1 MQTTTYGLV
10 QSPVVG
16 IGGDPFNGTNF
27 INCLKCFTNDPQT
40 EDCGYSCYDWR
51 GYIQF
56 DDGCGNGLS
65 L

>member
-1 MQTTTYGLV
+1 MLYADDNLWTGSVTCC
-10 QSPVVG
+10 
-16 IGGDPFNGTNF
+16 GGDPFNGTNF

-40 EDCGYSCYDWR
+40 EDCGYSCYDWG